1 MTQFTRVQKSALVAA
16 VLTLTAGGAQ
26 AATDRAAVFQAVVD
40 CRAIADS
47 NARLACYD
55 AAAARL
61 QEAEAKGDVVV
72 LDREQRQQARREA
85 FGFTMPSFDLFS
97 RGEPADKLDRVTFK
111 VVRATQANDGS
122 WTMELDSG
130 AVWRQTDQEGLS
142 RRPKPGS
149 SVEIRNAALGSYFMN
164 VDGQRA
170 IRVKRVQ

>member
-1 MTQFTRVQKSALVAA
+1 MTQIARATKGALLAA
-16 VLTLTAGGAQ
+16 ALTLTAGGVQ
-26 AATDRAAVFQAVVD
+26 AADRAPVLQAVVD

-61 QEAEAKGDVVV
+61 EEAETKGDVVV

-85 FGFTMPSFDLFS
+85 FGFTLPSFDILN
-97 RGEPADKLDRVTFK
+97 RGEPAEKLDRVTFK

-122 WTMELDSG
+122 WTLELDSG

-142 RRPKPGS
+142 RRPKPGTT
-149 SVEIRNAALGSYFMN
+149 VEIRNAAMGGYFMN